1 MLIIAQKCGTVG
13 NQALCFGFCLVVF
26 CLVVLFL
33 FSVCV
38 LCFAY
43 ILHFWGKQKKKT
55 NLCVASDGTSLII
68 KTKHTH
74 LFTVVTGSPVPCSWY
89 CSTNKTDTQLPNGVL
104 PVAQAQLTHRL
115 LLCPFRWSSRRKKQ
129 SKTKPKLFLLPFGWD
144 RKTFP
149 MLKPSRIR
157 SKEKQSKG
165 KGKGKRRGKR
175 EKERKSVF

>member
-1 MLIIAQKCGTVG
+1 MWHSGESGPMFWVLFG
-13 NQALCFGFCLVVF
+13 CFLFGCFIFVF
-26 CLVVLFL
+26 C
-33 FSVCV
+33 VCFM
-38 LCFAY
+38 LCLY
-43 ILHFWGKQKKKT
+43 TTLLRKTKKKT

-129 SKTKPKLFLLPFGWD
+129 SKTKPKLFLLPFG
-144 RKTFP
+144 
-149 MLKPSRIR
+149 
-157 SKEKQSKG
+157 
-165 KGKGKRRGKR
+165 
-175 EKERKSVF
+175 